1 MNLSKE
7 INLKNI
13 SLKNL
18 SLKGLKGL
26 KGSKGTQY
34 PSKTSINLVAVEQSA
49 ELTPRTVVLVLVVL
63 LLAALFCKFA
73 VVDVMGA
80 ASRAE
85 SRVSAA
91 QSQLATLQASNAD
104 YSKVQD
110 EYDRIGMSG
119 LTGDERALVDRNRV
133 IRLLEDTAAQLGY
146 LQAVRVSG
154 NTVELQFSDKSLNDV
169 SLLMK
174 RLEDEDIV
182 SGVSVSMAK
191 TDDKSDVVSVVTVQ
205 LQPLGSEA
213 PAGTPAEEE
222 N

>member
-1 MNLSKE
+1 MNLNTK
-7 INLKNI
+7 IDLKDL
-13 SLKNL
+13 SKNL
-18 SLKGLKGL
+18 SLKKL
-26 KGSKGTQY
+26 KGSKGSQY

>member
-18 SLKGLKGL
+18 SLKGL

-80 ASRAE
+80 ASQAE

-91 QSQLATLQASNAD
+91 QSQLSTLQASNAD

-154 NTVELQFSDKSLNDV
+154 NTVELQFSDRSLNDV

-205 LQPLGSEA
+205 LQPLGSET